1 MFIEVKEIELFL
13 RFCFFKL
20 ILHLTYHVDKLAGLR
35 RQIGN
40 NMDIGW
46 TFDKQHPS
54 KTKLN
59 HP

>member
-1 MFIEVKEIELFL
+1 MFIEVKEIELLL

-20 ILHLTYHVDKLAGLR
+20 ILHLTYHVDKLAGLW
-35 RQIGN
+35 RQTGD

-46 TFDKQHPS
+46 SFDMQHPS
-54 KTKLN
+54 NTKSN